1 MVKNKQGNIRMK
13 TRVKKIP
20 KYATLRISYSKWHNL
35 YETKKKFYEVV
46 SEDGTVIFSWY
57 KPKPREPIALAVC
70 VKKYTGIRHPFS
82 LITLFRVGSVYE
94 VYDDLDAGYFIR
106 VTPHGITDN
115 HADHQFVKNE
125 LFNEM
130 FKIVSYDTRTR
141 RPNQT
146 RAKKSI

>member
-1 MVKNKQGNIRMK
+1 
-13 TRVKKIP
+13 
-20 KYATLRISYSKWHNL
+20 L

-57 KPKPREPIALAVC
+57 KPKPREPIALAIC
-70 VKKYTGIRHPFS
+70 VKNYTGICHPFS
-82 LITLFRVGSVYE
+82 LITLFRVGCVYE

-130 FKIVSYDTRTR
+130 FKIVSYDTRAR
-141 RPNQT
+141 RQNQT
-146 RAKKSI
+146 RAKRGI